1 MARDLAERQRHVRLG
16 EVEDLAAAQRALD
29 DVDEAGV
36 VVLRAQGVRA
46 SATALGAYE
55 HAAPHRTAA
64 GPDNEERR
72 ATDAPSR
79 TPPCPSRS
87 RARRARCRASQT
99 PSQTRRTARTAP
111 LPPGR
116 TRSSC
121 TWGAAAPARG
131 RPSVST
137 SRSARLQVGADTDAA
152 PGRRGDGDEPTHL
165 AERDELH
172 EEELFV
178 GVELDQAHV
187 RARRRD
193 ALRALVDKGRQR
205 RSNHSRFRLG
215 HRLRRERRVRARGRQ
230 RDGRRT
236 ISRSS
241 AARAYSP
248 RSARTVPPR

>member
-87 RARRARCRASQT
+87 RARRARRRASQT

-121 TWGAAAPARG
+121 TWGAAAPASGCRASALPDPG
-131 RPSVST
+131 SCRSAPTRTPRLGAVGTGT
-137 SRSARLQVGADTDAA
+137 SRRTLPNATSCT
-152 PGRRGDGDEPTHL
+152 
-165 AERDELH
+165 
-172 EEELFV
+172 
-178 GVELDQAHV
+178 
-187 RARRRD
+187 
-193 ALRALVDKGRQR
+193 R
-205 RSNHSRFRLG
+205 RSFL
-215 HRLRRERRVRARGRQ
+215 
-230 RDGRRT
+230 
-236 ISRSS
+236 
-241 AARAYSP
+241 
-248 RSARTVPPR
+248 